1 MSLDDELLERI
12 IVRPEVFDGKPV
24 VRGMRIAVEHVLGM
38 LAAGDSA
45 ETVLAQFPLLETE
58 DVQAC
63 LHFARLAVT
72 GEQVRDRIRVPQDPV
87 RR

>member
-1 MSLDDELLERI
+1 MRDDELLERI
-12 IVRPEVFDGKPV
+12 TVRPDVFDGKPV

-45 ETVLAQFPLLETE
+45 DTVLNEFPLLEAE

-63 LHFARLAVT
+63 LHFARPAVA
-72 GEQVRDRIRVPQDPV
+72 GEQVRDRVLVP
-87 RR
+87 